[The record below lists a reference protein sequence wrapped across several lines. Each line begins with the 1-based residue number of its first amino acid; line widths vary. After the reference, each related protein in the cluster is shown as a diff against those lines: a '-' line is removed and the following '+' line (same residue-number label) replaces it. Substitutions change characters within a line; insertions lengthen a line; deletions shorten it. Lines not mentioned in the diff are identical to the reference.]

1 MRAGWRFGL
10 GRPGRPAL
18 CQERALSSPA
28 DNRAGWGRLRATDVT
43 ALHGKAAADVKRL
56 RASRLFRWFSVTCTV
71 LTGLQAPQEVHHEGA
86 TTRRKRSD
94 AIGIDAESDPGQ
106 YGAVCK
112 DLRGSV
118 YPHPRT
124 GHKGASRGRL

>member
-1 MRAGWRFGL
+1 MT
-10 GRPGRPAL
+10 
-18 CQERALSSPA
+18 S
-28 DNRAGWGRLRATDVT
+28 
-43 ALHGKAAADVKRL
+43 LHRKAAADVKRL

-71 LTGLQAPQEVHHEGA
+71 LTGLQAPQEVHREGA

-94 AIGIDAESDPGQ
+94 VIVIDADSDPGQ

-118 YPHPRT
+118 YPHPRK
-124 GHKGASRGRL
+124 GHKGASQGRLWGAGATPRGLGPDWECFTKDKGIGARSACAKRPREARF